1 MAGSVAAAVLTHGVS
16 LSQVASGDG
25 ARTPPAGP
33 PQWPR
38 RRRHLRIRRTHGS
51 PGTKAANGGRWLTD
65 AGTCSPE
72 LRVAWLLPPS
82 LCGPRCT
89 LIHVSETQRC
99 GSRHRGHGPRL
110 PAGGKILRSSLE
122 PRAHSS

>member
-38 RRRHLRIRRTHGS
+38 RRRHLRIRRTRWV
-51 PGTKAANGGRWLTD
+51 PRNQGGQR
-65 AGTCSPE
+65 GQ
-72 LRVAWLLPPS
+72 VADGRRDVLP
-82 LCGPRCT
+82 
-89 LIHVSETQRC
+89 
-99 GSRHRGHGPRL
+99 
-110 PAGGKILRSSLE
+110 
-122 PRAHSS
+122 